1 MEWNWVSLEAVLAIH
16 EEQLAIH
23 GGRAGFNDVGT
34 VEANTNA
41 PRWIVHF
48 AEPDNPPDVAD
59 LAAAY
64 IAHMATNQGVVDG
77 SKRTA
82 WVTGRTFVEQ
92 NGFWLELMSLT

>member
-48 AEPDNPPDVAD
+48 AEPDNPSDVAD
-59 LAAAY
+59 LAAA
-64 IAHMATNQGVVDG
+64 
-77 SKRTA
+77 
-82 WVTGRTFVEQ
+82 
-92 NGFWLELMSLT
+92 